1 MTDVTNEGGAA
12 IEQQEEFDYNSIVLR
27 RADPDDFDE
36 IINLVEIG
44 EDDIYNRVYSFPNIL
59 KLIETAYIA
68 ITVIDREGR
77 VVAFAAFEDY
87 PQVSRI
93 LSAATVLL
101 TTRLCNQGM
110 RDMIDDKHFNYWEKW
125 FSKAFEIEEF
135 SAFNTLW
142 LSYFIAG
149 GSLGQ
154 SNSQHAFKQVLQTV
168 YTSNPDL
175 VGVLFLARG
184 DADSDDLVHCFGPL

>member
-1 MTDVTNEGGAA
+1 MNEVANH
-12 IEQQEEFDYNSIVLR
+12 QQEEFDFNSVVLR
-27 RADPDDFDE
+27 RADPDDIDE

-87 PQVSRI
+87 PQ
-93 LSAATVLL
+93 
-101 TTRLCNQGM
+101 GM

-125 FSKAFEIEEF
+125 LSKAFLIDELT
-135 SAFNTLW
+135 AFNTLW
-142 LSYFIAG
+142 LSYFICG
-149 GSLGQ
+149 GSLG
-154 SNSQHAFKQVLQTV
+154 
-168 YTSNPDL
+168 
-175 VGVLFLARG
+175 
-184 DADSDDLVHCFGPL
+184 

>member
-1 MTDVTNEGGAA
+1 MSEEMDDGAA
-12 IEQQEEFDYNSIVLR
+12 VQAQQEEFDYNSIVLR

-87 PQVSRI
+87 P
-93 LSAATVLL
+93 
-101 TTRLCNQGM
+101 
-110 RDMIDDKHFNYWEKW
+110 
-125 FSKAFEIEEF
+125 
-135 SAFNTLW
+135 
-142 LSYFIAG
+142 
-149 GSLGQ
+149 
-154 SNSQHAFKQVLQTV
+154 
-168 YTSNPDL
+168 
-175 VGVLFLARG
+175 
-184 DADSDDLVHCFGPL
+184 